1 MRRTTAALP
10 LRRVGRRE
18 APGPVSNPPWVD
30 EVIAVYVHVP
40 DDTARLHLAIDLARE
55 NVVCATGGPFGAV
68 IVDERSG
75 DLVSV
80 GVEGVERV
88 TSSLAHAEIVAL
100 ATAEAR
106 LGRSSFADGPVTL
119 YASCE
124 PCAMCLGAI
133 AWSGVRRI
141 VYAAHHEDAAAVGFD
156 EGPVVADAAAAL
168 RRRGI
173 VLEPGPL
180 RAEAADVLR
189 LALERGSAVYD
200 AS

>member
-1 MRRTTAALP
+1 M
-10 LRRVGRRE
+10 
-18 APGPVSNPPWVD
+18 SNPPWVD
-30 EVIAVYVHVP
+30 EVIAVYAHVP
-40 DDTARLHLAIDLARE
+40 DDTARMRLAIDLARE

-68 IVDERSG
+68 IVDERTG
-75 DLVSV
+75 DLVAA

-100 ATAEAR
+100 AMAEAR
-106 LGRSSFADGPVTL
+106 FGRSFFRDGPVTL

-133 AWSGVRRI
+133 ALSGVRRI
-141 VYAAHHEDAAAVGFD
+141 VHAAHREDAAVVGFD

-168 RRRGI
+168 HRRGI

-180 RAEAADVLR
+180 RAEATDVLR
-189 LALERGSAVYD
+189 LALERSSTVYD